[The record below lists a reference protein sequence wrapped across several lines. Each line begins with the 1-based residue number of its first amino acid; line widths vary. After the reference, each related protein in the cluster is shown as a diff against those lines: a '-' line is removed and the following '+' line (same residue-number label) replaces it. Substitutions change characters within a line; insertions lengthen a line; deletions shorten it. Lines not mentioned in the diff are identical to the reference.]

1 MVEGFLSVPPWK
13 MPIRKIHRWIVNLAD
28 WSKLS
33 RLALIIVQIHSMDS
47 NLGKIILGY
56 QLGIVDSVKFRENIL
71 NIVPLFQNYFSYQK

>member
-33 RLALIIVQIHSMDS
+33 RLGTLIIVQIHSMDS
-47 NLGKIILGY
+47 NLGKIIRISTRY
-56 QLGIVDSVKFRENIL
+56 SVKFRENIL
-71 NIVPLFQNYFSYQK
+71 NIVPLFQDYFSYQK